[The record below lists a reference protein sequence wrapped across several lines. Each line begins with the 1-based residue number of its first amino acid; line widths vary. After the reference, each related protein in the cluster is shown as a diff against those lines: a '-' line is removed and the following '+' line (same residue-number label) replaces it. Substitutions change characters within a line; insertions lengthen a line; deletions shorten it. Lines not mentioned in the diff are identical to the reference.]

1 MTISARRLPIFLAVL
16 FTSFSGISAHA
27 EAPQLTSDGWHTWRV
42 TAADNASDW
51 CCFQWNS
58 GVSKQKSCDLDD
70 RRNGYSNS
78 SDNDTIVNEM
88 QIYVLTSGGKPEKIR
103 ALSSQCRVTSKSE
116 ISDLGVFE
124 SDDSIDW
131 LQQHIDPHSEIS
143 SDAMAAIS
151 THDGDRPISVLMD
164 VVRDNSSIEN
174 RKDALFWLAMSDSDT
189 AYEFLDRLLS
199 KN

>member
-1 MTISARRLPIFLAVL
+1 MTFPVRQLQVCIAVL
-16 FTSFSGISAHA
+16 VASISSNSAVA
-27 EAPQLTSDGWHTWRV
+27 ETPQLGSDGWHTWRV
-42 TAADNASDW
+42 TAAENASDW

-58 GVSKQKSCDLDD
+58 GISKQKSCDLDD

-78 SDNDTIVNEM
+78 HNDDTVVNEM
-88 QIYVLTSGGKPEKIR
+88 QIYVLTSGGEPKKIR

-116 ISDLGVFE
+116 IADLGFFE
-124 SDDSIDW
+124 TDDSVKW
-131 LQQHIDPHSEIS
+131 LQQRIDPHSEAS

-151 THDGDRPISVLMD
+151 THDGDRPISILMD

-174 RKDALFWLAMSDSDT
+174 RKEALFWLAMSDSDT

>member
-1 MTISARRLPIFLAVL
+1 MTFPARQLQVCIAVL
-16 FTSFSGISAHA
+16 VTSISSNSAVA
-27 EAPQLTSDGWHTWRV
+27 ETPQLGADGWHTWRV

-78 SDNDTIVNEM
+78 NNDDTIVNEM
-88 QIYVLTSGGKPEKIR
+88 QIYVLTSDGEPEKIR

-116 ISDLGVFE
+116 IADLGFFE
-124 SDDSIDW
+124 TDDSVKW
-131 LQQHIDPHSEIS
+131 LQQHIDSYSDTS

-151 THDGDRPISVLMD
+151 THDGERPISILMD
-164 VVRDNSSIEN
+164 VVRGNSSIEN